1 MSETTRHELRI
12 VDLHVSV
19 DQKPI
24 VKGLSLTVRSGE
36 IHGLMGPNGSGK
48 TTLAFALMGHPRYT
62 VDSGQV
68 LLDGEDVL
76 AMSPDE
82 RARKGLFL
90 AFQYPAEVQ
99 GVTLANFLRTAVNAV
114 RGVNGKELSIAEF
127 QKLLREKMELLEMDR
142 SFAGRYLNEGF
153 SGGEKKRNEMLQM
166 AVLQPRIAVLDETDS
181 GLDIDAIKIVARAVN
196 SLRGPGFGALII
208 THYQRILRYIEPD
221 FVHVMMDG
229 RIVRS
234 GGKELA
240 EELEEKGYEWL
251 RQQLADGAVARQEG
265 SAR

>member
-1 MSETTRHELRI
+1 MSDGARHELQI
-12 VDLHVSV
+12 VNLHVSV
-19 DQKPI
+19 DGKPI

-99 GVTLANFLRTAVNAV
+99 GVTLANFLRTAVNSV
-114 RGVNGKELSIAEF
+114 RTANGKELSITEF
-127 QKLLREKMELLEMDR
+127 QKLLREKMQLLDMDR

-166 AVLQPRIAVLDETDS
+166 WLLQPKLAILDETDS
-181 GLDIDAIKIVARAVN
+181 GLDIDAIKVVARAVN
-196 SLRGPGFGALII
+196 SLRGPDFGALII

-229 RIVRS
+229 RIVRA

-240 EELEEKGYEWL
+240 EQLEEKGYDWIK
-251 RQQLADGAVARQEG
+251 QQLAGEAVAH
-265 SAR
+265 

>member
-1 MSETTRHELRI
+1 MSEQTRHELKI

-19 DQKPI
+19 DDKPI
-24 VKGLSLTVRSGE
+24 VKGLTLTIRSGE

-62 VDSGQV
+62 IESGQV

-99 GVTLANFLRTAVNAV
+99 GVTVASFLRAAVNSV
-114 RGVNGKELSIAEF
+114 RGGDGKELPIAEF

-142 SFAGRYLNEGF
+142 SFASRYLNEGF

-166 AVLQPRIAVLDETDS
+166 AMLQPHIAVLDETDS

-196 SLRGPGFGALII
+196 SLRGPDFGALII

-221 FVHVMMDG
+221 YVHVMMDG

-240 EELEEKGYEWL
+240 EELEEKGYDWL
-251 RQQLADGAVARQEG
+251 RQQLADQSVAR
-265 SAR
+265 

>member
-1 MSETTRHELRI
+1 MSEQTRHELKI
-12 VDLHVSV
+12 VDLRVSV
-19 DQKPI
+19 DGKPI
-24 VKGLSLTVRSGE
+24 VKGLTLTVRSGE

-62 VDSGQV
+62 VDGGQV
-68 LLDGEDVL
+68 LLDGQDVL
-76 AMSPDE
+76 AMTPDE

-114 RGVNGKELSIAEF
+114 RGADGKELSVTEF

-142 SFAGRYLNEGF
+142 SFASRYLNEGF

-166 AVLQPRIAVLDETDS
+166 AILQPHIAVLDETDS

-196 SLRGPGFGALII
+196 SLRGPGFGALVI

-221 FVHVMMDG
+221 YVHVMMDG

-240 EELEEKGYEWL
+240 EELEEKGYDWL
-251 RQQLADGAVARQEG
+251 RQQLADQTVAR
-265 SAR
+265 